1 MFSWTICSICKVRT
15 GYYEKNNGKHWIN
28 PSELKIN
35 GEKIL
40 DFFEKWSW
48 QAFENHEIEI
58 SVKYPI

>member
-40 DFFEKWSW
+40 DFLKDDLDKLLK
-48 QAFENHEIEI
+48 IMR
-58 SVKYPI
+58 